1 MMNIE
6 IENNKA
12 KIGLVWSSREDV
24 IARVFEVMA
33 MRMVPVMNRLS
44 GLDYLG
50 FEEGRH
56 YLGFS
61 TMEEAVAQVQWAVG
75 NPKFAEQIA
84 NQAYFF
90 VNERGM
96 TWDNRVKQIL
106 HDTTFIMIKYGDENE
121 R

>member
-1 MMNIE
+1 
-6 IENNKA
+6 
-12 KIGLVWSSREDV
+12 V

-33 MRMVPVMNRLS
+33 MRMVPVMNRLP

-61 TMEEAVAQVQWAVG
+61 SMEEAVVQVQWVLG
-75 NPKFAEQIA
+75 NKPFAQQIA
-84 NQAYFF
+84 NQAYQF
-90 VNERGM
+90 VHEHGM

-106 HDTTFIMIKYGDENE
+106 HDVKLI
-121 R
+121 